1 MNIHLKSET
10 KEAIKAFSISG
21 IIIVLFYL
29 IISNLDILG
38 GTIGSIFH
46 ALLPFIF
53 GMILAFLLMP
63 LRNLAENKL
72 LKNTKFS
79 KRTKRYI
86 AVAISIV
93 ALLGILIAI
102 SIVAF
107 MLLGILIGFFCLLV
121 PQVIS
126 SISMF
131 VGNLS
136 NYITNVS
143 KLIQQLGGKD
153 TELIDTLT
161 NLLMDGA
168 SQLAKWMTG
177 ASGGFTKLV
186 SYVGDIVTQV
196 INFFIGIII
205 ALYLLL
211 DSEKFILQ
219 MKKVTYCIVPENVA
233 LDLTSIFKLTADMFY
248 KFISGK
254 AIDSLIIGIIC
265 YVGCKLLNMPYSVL
279 IALVVGITNMIPVF
293 GPFIGAVP
301 CLLILVMIDW
311 IKATEFL
318 VFVIVLQ
325 QCDGN
330 IIGPYILG
338 DAVGLPTLW
347 VMFAIII
354 GGSMFGVVGMFIGVP
369 TFAVI
374 YTLVKQAVH
383 RKLKQK
389 RLNFDSAE

>member
-93 ALLGILIAI
+93 ALLGILI
-102 SIVAF
+102 
-107 MLLGILIGFFCLLV
+107 GFFYLLV

-136 NYITNVS
+136 NYITNAS
-143 KLIQQLGGKD
+143 KLIQQLVGKD

-311 IKATEFL
+311 LKATEFL

-389 RLNFDSAE
+389 RLNFDSDE